1 MADRPMAMAVFR
13 ETMAAVDTAT
23 LKAALEARF
32 PGDGDWQVM
41 SRPDLGGAMLVAH
54 AGTVCVVAAV
64 DAPLPAADVVAY
76 AEAAY
81 WWPTARQE
89 LAKHKAHCV
98 VSTLAEPEGGVAA
111 ALLASRTVL
120 RVAAVLLSQAG
131 SNAIAGIW
139 TNSSVARGA
148 GDFIQQSSDD
158 LPFSLWVDIRLMRG
172 SRHNEVGITTR
183 GLSLL
188 TGVELSL
195 QPTAVL
201 TPDRLAQRCIDI
213 ATHMLRG
220 ADLRDGDSI
229 AGGDGWQWRV
239 RHRAQGLTGR
249 PTLELAVESP
259 TPAGAA

>member
-1 MADRPMAMAVFR
+1 M
-13 ETMAAVDTAT
+13 
-23 LKAALEARF
+23 
-32 PGDGDWQVM
+32 
-41 SRPDLGGAMLVAH
+41 
-54 AGTVCVVAAV
+54 
-64 DAPLPAADVVAY
+64 
-76 AEAAY
+76 
-81 WWPTARQE
+81 
-89 LAKHKAHCV
+89 
-98 VSTLAEPEGGVAA
+98 
-111 ALLASRTVL
+111 L

-139 TNSSVARGA
+139 TNSAVARGA

-172 SRHNEVGITTR
+172 SRQNEVGITTQ

-201 TPDRLAQRCIDI
+201 PPDRLAQRCIDI

-220 ADLRDGDSI
+220 ADLCDGDSI

-239 RHRAQGLTGR
+239 PHRAKGPAR
-249 PTLELAVESP
+249 KPVLEAAVEAASP
-259 TPAGAA
+259 GREA